1 MGVQNAVKI
10 MEALWGLYPREY
22 LLVQLEA
29 MNEDIHQ
36 LVQKLQESAALSGI
50 RLRQFYKHVEKDKEE
65 YLLQM
70 LDSRINSLQFY
81 DIIIQKLDHVLR
93 THFLLIED
101 LKKGFQQTDAEE
113 DTTSF
118 LLIFPEL
125 MQLHEGLLQLIK
137 EEYSREINELERHF
151 IKVSRDQIPK
161 DAVDIQLEFYR
172 KAIEQLLSQVMEKNR
187 ELTKMPEQEED
198 AEITQRKSKQFQHV
212 ISLYTMSSEREV
224 FKSLFGHKPFGAL
237 VVIDEEAPDEENDV
251 EFF

>member
-10 MEALWGLYPREY
+10 MEALWETFPRDY
-22 LLVQLEA
+22 LLIQLEA
-29 MNEDIHQ
+29 INEDIHQ
-36 LVQKLQESAALSGI
+36 LVQKLQESAALSGL

-101 LKKGFQQTDAEE
+101 LKKGLSQTDVEE
-113 DTTSF
+113 DATSF

-172 KAIEQLLSQVMEKNR
+172 KAIDQLLEQVLDKTWEF
-187 ELTKMPEQEED
+187 TKIPEQED
-198 AEITQRKSKQFQHV
+198 DLLISQMKSKRFQHV

-224 FKSLFGHKPFGAL
+224 FKELFGHRPFCSL
-237 VVIDEEAPDEENDV
+237 VNIDEDTSDEENDV
-251 EFF
+251 ELF

>member
-1 MGVQNAVKI
+1 MGAQNAVRI
-10 MEALWGLYPREY
+10 IEDMWGLFSRKY
-22 LLVQLEA
+22 LLIQLQE

-36 LVQKLQESAALSGI
+36 LIQKLQESAALSGL

-101 LKKGFQQTDAEE
+101 LKKGLQQQDSERDAA
-113 DTTSF
+113 SF
-118 LLIFPEL
+118 LLIFPEV

-151 IKVSRDQIPK
+151 IKVSQDQIPK
-161 DAVDIQLEFYR
+161 EAVDIQLEFYR
-172 KAIEQLLSQVMEKNR
+172 KTIEQFLDQVMER
-187 ELTKMPEQEED
+187 TKEFTRLSEQEED
-198 AEITQRKSKQFQHV
+198 ADLSKLKSTRFQHV
-212 ISLYTMSSEREV
+212 LSLYTMNSEREV
-224 FKSLFGHKPFGAL
+224 FKSKFSHRPFCAL
-237 VVIDEEAPDEENDV
+237 VAMDEDAPDEENDV
-251 EFF
+251 ELF